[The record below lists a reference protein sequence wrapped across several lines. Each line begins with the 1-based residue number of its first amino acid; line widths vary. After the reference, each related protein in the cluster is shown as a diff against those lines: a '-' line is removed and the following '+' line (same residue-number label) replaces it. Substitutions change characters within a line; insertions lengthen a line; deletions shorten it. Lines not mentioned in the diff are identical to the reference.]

1 MTTEQKFKKLLDIAI
16 VNGLLLDDENIPYNF
31 KYLLQNTFK
40 IIDNGVVLK
49 LEGWS
54 KNNEYIT
61 SHSINDLVLNTN
73 FFECLFKDALPC
85 FYTGNFEMTIV
96 QQYKLKWVLEI
107 EEGTALEWL
116 FKQFGM

>member
-1 MTTEQKFKKLLDIAI
+1 MTTEQKFKRLLDIAI
-16 VNGLLLDDENIPYNF
+16 ANGYEIDEDLYNGLG
-31 KYLLQNTFK
+31 K
-40 IIDNGVVLK
+40 ISGLTVYYDADNPHTAYGM
-49 LEGWS
+49 WS
-54 KNNEYIT
+54 NK
-61 SHSINDLVLNTN
+61 SLNDLVLNTS